1 MYWRLF
7 HVTVFLAVFA
17 GTTYAQSADCAS
29 LMLCAICQNNT
40 DCSWLDCG
48 GTTTCVN
55 ETATNITNCV
65 NATCGVS
72 PSPPVP
78 VTSLPTAGPTTV
90 NSTNSTI
97 EPTSGT
103 HTHTHTHTLSLPTAG
118 PTTVNSS
125 TNSTIE
131 PTSESVN
138 ASTTHPPAPPTTHD
152 SNSTV
157 PSSPASNVTVTTVVP
172 SPSKSST
179 FDAASFIGGIVL
191 VVGLQA
197 VIFFLYKFC
206 KSKDRNY
213 HTL

>member
-1 MYWRLF
+1 MFWRLF
-7 HVTVFLAVFA
+7 HVTLFLVFA
-17 GTTYAQSADCAS
+17 GTTYAQADCS
-29 LMLCAICQNNT
+29 TILMCDLCNSTI
-40 DCSWLDCG
+40 DCTWVNCEDSVAK
-48 GTTTCVN
+48 CVN
-55 ETATNITNCV
+55 ETANTTSCV
-65 NATCGVS
+65 NATCAAA
-72 PSPPVP
+72 
-78 VTSLPTAGPTTV
+78 TAGPTTV
-90 NSTNSTI
+90 PLPPTAEPTTANVTNSTV
-97 EPTSGT
+97 P
-103 HTHTHTHTLSLPTAG
+103 
-118 PTTVNSS
+118 
-125 TNSTIE
+125 E

-138 ASTTHPPAPPTTHD
+138 TTTPRPPAPTTHD

-157 PSSPASNVTVTTVVP
+157 PSSPASNVTVTTVAP

>member
-97 EPTSGT
+97 EPTS
-103 HTHTHTHTLSLPTAG
+103 
-118 PTTVNSS
+118 
-125 TNSTIE
+125 
-131 PTSESVN
+131 ESVN